1 MKKALLLAFVFAVCL
16 WGTAAARTDVHRE
29 LDEKLLLLRHGTSY
43 QKIGVLEYLAGMRD
57 KEVFAKRRI
66 REVVF
71 GVLRSSS
78 QPPRVR
84 AAAAEAVRKLVEA
97 RMITSYSTC
106 EALPPL
112 LGDETLNL
120 LVRAACVRALGA
132 YMRVFPNETRNQIY
146 IKKIRDLLNLPTTR
160 NALKVEALKTLCD
173 LGDEA
178 AQSALKIALAN
189 PDLVDMAVASLREL
203 LRGGGNITD
212 VVIAIRLLAIF
223 TDSSIAVPTRVKAG
237 ECLCFLVQNGLKGNY
252 ALEDVTA
259 LLSDRKTDARLIP
272 VACRILF
279 TINNR
284 RSLMPI
290 VERLDDEELDEPVR
304 IVMVEIL
311 ADFLNGLKVSADTQ
325 RAVNNA
331 LSFFARVLRKKDE
344 KDASRYKYGAAFRRV
359 CAYAAGMVAPGF
371 NRKGAVL
378 ILISA
383 LEDPDEGVA
392 STALEGLIA
401 ITNQNFGRK
410 PEAWRKWFE
419 KYAATIH

>member
-1 MKKALLLAFVFAVCL
+1 
-16 WGTAAARTDVHRE
+16 
-29 LDEKLLLLRHGTSY
+29 
-43 QKIGVLEYLAGMRD
+43 
-57 KEVFAKRRI
+57 
-66 REVVF
+66 
-71 GVLRSSS
+71 
-78 QPPRVR
+78 
-84 AAAAEAVRKLVEA
+84 
-97 RMITSYSTC
+97 
-106 EALPPL
+106 
-112 LGDETLNL
+112 
-120 LVRAACVRALGA
+120 
-132 YMRVFPNETRNQIY
+132 
-146 IKKIRDLLNLPTTR
+146 
-160 NALKVEALKTLCD
+160 
-173 LGDEA
+173 
-178 AQSALKIALAN
+178 
-189 PDLVDMAVASLREL
+189 
-203 LRGGGNITD
+203 
-212 VVIAIRLLAIF
+212 
-223 TDSSIAVPTRVKAG
+223 
-237 ECLCFLVQNGLKGNY
+237 
-252 ALEDVTA
+252 
-259 LLSDRKTDARLIP
+259 
-272 VACRILF
+272 
-279 TINNR
+279 
-284 RSLMPI
+284 MPI
-290 VERLDDEELDEPVR
+290 VERLDNEELDEPVR